1 MELNG
6 AIIFMGLCLFSP
18 MLFSV
23 ALSAIEKLER
33 PKVIIKEVIKT
44 EYIEVERIKEV
55 QVEKIKPADL
65 PEPTKPQP
73 QQNPIKDECL
83 QCLVSLGMKKSVA
96 KDKVNKMWANKN
108 YTSIEGF
115 LMDAYRV

>member
-1 MELNG
+1 
-6 AIIFMGLCLFSP
+6 MGLCLFSP
-18 MLFSV
+18 MLISV
-23 ALSAIEKLER
+23 AISAIEKFER
-33 PKVIIKEVIKT
+33 PKIVIKEVVKT
-44 EYIEVERIKEV
+44 EYIEVERIIERHKSN
-55 QVEKIKPADL
+55 QITLLL
-65 PEPTKPQP
+65 PEPEHITLSEP
-73 QQNPIKDECL
+73 QQDSIKDECL

>member
-1 MELNG
+1 
-6 AIIFMGLCLFSP
+6 MGLCLFSP
-18 MLFSV
+18 MLISV
-23 ALSAIEKLER
+23 ALSAIEKFER
-33 PKVIIKEVIKT
+33 PKIVIKEVVKT
-44 EYIEVERIKEV
+44 EYIEVERIIERPNRK
-55 QVEKIKPADL
+55 QITL
-65 PEPTKPQP
+65 PEPEPEPEQITLPEPPQDS
-73 QQNPIKDECL
+73 IKDECL